1 MSNGGMGL
9 ALWDYLISRHIIF
22 ITDSR
27 GVTLALLIIYM
38 QQEVGEY
45 KWLVE
50 VTKSFNMQWFI
61 SVIMVSGS

>member
-27 GVTLALLIIYM
+27 GVKLALLTTYM
-38 QQEVGEY
+38 QQEVGEH

-50 VTKSFNMQWFI
+50 EMKSFNIQWFI
-61 SVIMVSGS
+61 SVTMV

>member
-9 ALWDYLISRHIIF
+9 ALWDDLISRHIIF